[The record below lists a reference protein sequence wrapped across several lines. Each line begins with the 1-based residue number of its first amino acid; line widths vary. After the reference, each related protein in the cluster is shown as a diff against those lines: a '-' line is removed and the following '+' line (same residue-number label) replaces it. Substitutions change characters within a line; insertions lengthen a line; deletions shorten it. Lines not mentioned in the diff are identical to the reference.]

1 MDADRRHELKQ
12 NALAASLLRLWE
24 QLDRYST
31 PLAIALAAVAVTV
44 GGYRLWTWNSAL
56 KIEQGW
62 AQLMD
67 VGPASETDDQGN
79 IDSLREIGRRN
90 LHPTLDAA
98 VHLRVASELTR
109 GVEGRSAERIFEAV
123 RELEEV
129 TSAAGAPAPIRAAA
143 EFRLA
148 TLFETLGKFEDA
160 QQRYRN
166 LTENPEYAGSPFQD
180 LANERLTSLDAIRR
194 PVEMLAGLP
203 PTASQPDAAID
214 PNAGELEI
222 IDLPIAAPTSQPG
235 GTP

>member
-1 MDADRRHELKQ
+1 MDAERRHELKE
-12 NALAASLLRLWE
+12 NALATTLVRVWE

-31 PLAIALAAVAVTV
+31 PLAIALAAVAVIV

-67 VGPASETDDQGN
+67 VGPASESDSQGN
-79 IDSLREIGRRN
+79 VDSLREIGSRN

-109 GVEGRSAERIFEAV
+109 GVAGRSAERIFEAV

-129 TSAAGAPAPIRAAA
+129 TNAAGAPAPIRAAA

-166 LTENPEYAGSPFQD
+166 LTENPEFAGSPFQD
-180 LANERLTSLDAIRR
+180 LSNERLTSLDTIRK
-194 PVEMLAGLP
+194 PVEMIAGLP
-203 PTASQPDAAID
+203 PAASQPDEAID
-214 PNAGELEI
+214 PSAGELEI
-222 IDLPIAAPTSQPG
+222 IDLPVAAPASQPR